1 MIRAFLKTNVSGAAS
16 RRSRAAAAPALLAL
30 ALSACAGTV
39 DANGERQFP
48 KAEVDAFAG
57 RVAAQH
63 GLDAAEV
70 SRLVADARFQ
80 PRIVQLMDRPAEAKP
95 WADYRAIFIT
105 PARIAGG
112 VEFWGVHEETL
123 ARARRQFGVSE
134 EVIVAIIGVETKYGT
149 NTGSFRVLDALA
161 TLAFGYPRR
170 AEYFSREL
178 ENFVLL
184 TRDNGLDPLALEGS
198 YAGAI
203 GIPQFMPSSYRA
215 YAVDFDGDG
224 RADLAGNPVDAIG
237 SVANYLARHGWA
249 EGAPVAV
256 QAEVGDTALGTD
268 SRPRRQVAELRAGGV
283 TPLAQVDDA
292 SKAALLKFEIGEG
305 AEYWLGFQNFYVI
318 KRYNNSNFYAMA
330 VAQLASE
337 IKGLREAVL
346 KAKAERAAAALP
358 R

>member
-1 MIRAFLKTNVSGAAS
+1 MIGLFRTTATRGAAP
-16 RRSRAAAAPALLAL
+16 RRSRTAAAPAFFAL

-39 DANGERQFP
+39 DANSERQFP

-80 PRIVQLMDRPAEAKP
+80 PRIVELMDRPAEAKP

-112 VEFWGVHEETL
+112 VEFWAEHEQTL
-123 ARARRQFGVSE
+123 ARARSRYGVPE
-134 EVIVAIIGVETKYGT
+134 EVIVAIIGVETKYGA

-184 TRDNGLDPLALEGS
+184 TRANGLDPLALEGS

-215 YAVDFDGDG
+215 YAVDFDDDG
-224 RADLAGNPVDAIG
+224 KADLAGNPADAIG
-237 SVANYLARHGWA
+237 SVANYLAKHGW
-249 EGAPVAV
+249 GDGVPVAV
-256 QAEVGDTALGTD
+256 RASVDGAPEPD
-268 SRPRRQVAELRAGGV
+268 SRPRRAVAELKARGV
-283 TPLAQVDDA
+283 TPLAEVDDA
-292 SKAALLKFEIGEG
+292 AKAALLRFDAAEG
-305 AEYWLGFQNFYVI
+305 PEYWLGFPNFYVI

-330 VAQLASE
+330 VAQLAGE
-337 IKGLREAVL
+337 IKGLREAAQ
-346 KAKAERAAAALP
+346 KAKRERAATVAK
-358 R
+358 

>member
-1 MIRAFLKTNVSGAAS
+1 MIRLFKATGIRGAAI
-16 RRSRAAAAPALLAL
+16 RRFRGAAALVIVAL

-39 DANGERQFP
+39 DANSERRFS

-57 RVAAQH
+57 RVATQH
-63 GLDAAEV
+63 GLDRAELA
-70 SRLVADARFQ
+70 RLVGDARFQ

-95 WADYRAIFIT
+95 WAEYRQIFVT
-105 PARIAGG
+105 PTRIAGG
-112 VEFWGVHEETL
+112 VEFWAQHQDTL
-123 ARARRQFGVSE
+123 ARAQAQYGVPA
-134 EVIVAIIGVETKYGT
+134 EVIVAIIGVETRYGVH
-149 NTGSFRVLDALA
+149 TGSFRVLDALA

-170 AEYFSREL
+170 AEYFTREL

-184 TRDNGLDPLALEGS
+184 TRDNGLDPLSLQGS

-224 RADLAGNPVDAIG
+224 KADLAGNPVDAIG

-249 EGAPVAV
+249 DGAPVAV
-256 QAEVGDTALGTD
+256 QADVGGAAPATDT
-268 SRPRRQVAELRAGGV
+268 RPRRAVAELRGAGV
-283 TPLAQVDDA
+283 SPLAEVDDA
-292 SKAALLKFEIGEG
+292 AKAAVLRFEAGDG
-305 AEYWLGFQNFYVI
+305 TQYWLGFGNFFVI

-330 VAQLASE
+330 VAQLAGE
-337 IKGLREAVL
+337 IKALREAGE
-346 KAKAERAAAALP
+346 KARAERAAAAP